1 MTLPTLIGGNVDYMT
16 VPTSGMSEFN
26 TETDWSRDVYLR
38 KDIKEFYIPVYV
50 AVPNSKYSYRYTL
63 KLERQNLNIGEVKVY
78 AEDMDN
84 ELAVATTDKNGN
96 DVYELIVSEDKA
108 NVHVKV
114 TASGNNAMVSGDYA

>member
-63 KLERQNLNIGEVKVY
+63 KLEKDR
-78 AEDMDN
+78 
-84 ELAVATTDKNGN
+84 T
-96 DVYELIVSEDKA
+96 
-108 NVHVKV
+108 
-114 TASGNNAMVSGDYA
+114 